1 MNIVVFDI
9 ETTELAPKGVL
20 EERDLCVLDISVAAA
35 FDYKTGEYSIYMKD
49 NIHLLWHRMVGA
61 DLITGF
67 NITGFDLPIM
77 HCVMEDRIVSGGGND
92 PELKALNLD
101 YEKIKAKTYD
111 LYFEAKAGAGAGK
124 FDRGYNCDGIL
135 RSTWGAHMAK
145 TGNGKEAPQLW
156 KDGKM
161 GELASYCMA
170 DVHRERLIFERCY
183 NGGKLRA
190 LGYNDGSEEFNVR
203 PPQGMLKI
211 VGALPFSLEG
221 DQAPRPE
228 PGPAHVAPPVTAK
241 ASDDI

>member
-156 KDGKM
+156 KDGKL

-170 DVHRERLIFERCY
+170 DVHRERLIFERCWTA
-183 NGGKLRA
+183 GRLRS
-190 LGYNDGSEEFNVR
+190 LGYKEGKEDFQVEHPQVR
-203 PPQGMLKI
+203 LDI
-211 VGALPFSLEG
+211 EAALPHRLEG
-221 DQAPRPE
+221 DLDAPAE
-228 PGPAHVAPPVTAK
+228 PGAAYVAPDPVAK

>member
-156 KDGKM
+156 HDKKF
-161 GELASYCMA
+161 GELASYCLA
-170 DVHRERLIFERCY
+170 DVHRERLIFERCWTA
-183 NGGKLRA
+183 GRLRA
-190 LGYNDGSEEFNVR
+190 LGYKEGKEDFQVERPQVR
-203 PPQGMLKI
+203 LDI
-211 VGALPFSLEG
+211 EAELPHRLEG
-221 DQAPRPE
+221 DLDTPAE
-228 PGPAHVAPPVTAK
+228 PGPAYVAPLVTSK